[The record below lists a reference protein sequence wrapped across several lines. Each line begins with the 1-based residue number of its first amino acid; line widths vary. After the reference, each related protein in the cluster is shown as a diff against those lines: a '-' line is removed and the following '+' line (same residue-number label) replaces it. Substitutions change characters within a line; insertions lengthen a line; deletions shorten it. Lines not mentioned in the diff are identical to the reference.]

1 MTAFSSASVEPT
13 AQFSGASVEPTAR
26 VLYIAGWGRSGS
38 TILDNVLGQVDGFFS
53 AGELMF
59 LWKRGL
65 IEGRL
70 CGCGTPVRDCDV
82 WSRVLDRAF
91 PGGVDAHE
99 LLRLEGRGARTRH
112 LPLHLAHLEPGTAE
126 YRRSLGSLYRAIQ
139 AETGCRVIVD
149 SSKSPSY
156 GRVLAGV
163 DGLDV
168 RVVHLVR
175 DPRAVAYSWV
185 RKKMQRDDPRRV
197 RSMHSHGPAM
207 SSFYWN
213 LLNESTRALWKS
225 DGGRH
230 LLVRYE
236 DFVARPQETIDEIV
250 RFADEIPSRLPWT
263 AEGELALEHTHTV
276 SGNPSRF
283 DHGTV
288 ALRADVE
295 WQRSMRPRDR
305 RVVDV
310 ITRPFRGRYGY

>member
-1 MTAFSSASVEPT
+1 VT
-13 AQFSGASVEPTAR
+13 R

-59 LWKRGL
+59 LWRRGL

-70 CGCGTPVRDCDV
+70 CGCGVPVRECDV
-82 WSRVLDRAF
+82 WTRVLRRAY
-91 PGGVDAHE
+91 PAGADPRE
-99 LLRLEGRGARTRH
+99 LLRLERQSARTRH
-112 LPLHLAHLEPGTAE
+112 LALHLARPTAGAPE
-126 YRRSLGSLYRAIQ
+126 YRARLGALYAAVG

-156 GRVLAGV
+156 GRVLATTE
-163 DGLDV
+163 GLDV

-185 RKKMQRDDPRRV
+185 RRKLQRDDPRRV
-197 RSMHSHGPAM
+197 RSMRSHGAAA
-207 SSFYWN
+207 SSLYWN
-213 LLNESTRALWKS
+213 LLNESTRLLWRDDHGK
-225 DGGRH
+225 H

-236 DFVARPQETIDEIV
+236 DFAARPQETVDEIV
-250 RFADEIPSRLPWT
+250 RFAGERPQALPWT
-263 AEGELALEHTHTV
+263 AEGELELERTHTV

-295 WQRSMRPRDR
+295 WQQKMTARDR
-305 RVVDV
+305 RVVDA
-310 ITRPFRGRYGY
+310 ITLPFRRRYGYR

>member
-1 MTAFSSASVEPT
+1 
-13 AQFSGASVEPTAR
+13 
-26 VLYIAGWGRSGS
+26 
-38 TILDNVLGQVDGFFS
+38 
-53 AGELMF
+53 
-59 LWKRGL
+59 
-65 IEGRL
+65 
-70 CGCGTPVRDCDV
+70 
-82 WSRVLDRAF
+82 
-91 PGGVDAHE
+91 
-99 LLRLEGRGARTRH
+99 
-112 LPLHLAHLEPGTAE
+112 
-126 YRRSLGSLYRAIQ
+126 
-139 AETGCRVIVD
+139 
-149 SSKSPSY
+149 
-156 GRVLAGV
+156 
-163 DGLDV
+163 
-168 RVVHLVR
+168 
-175 DPRAVAYSWV
+175 
-185 RKKMQRDDPRRV
+185 
-197 RSMHSHGPAM
+197 M